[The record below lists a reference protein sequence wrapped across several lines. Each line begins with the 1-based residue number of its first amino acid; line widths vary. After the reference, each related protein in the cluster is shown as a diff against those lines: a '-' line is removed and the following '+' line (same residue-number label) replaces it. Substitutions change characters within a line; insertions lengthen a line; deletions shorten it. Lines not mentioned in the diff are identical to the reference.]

1 MVDAFLNGESSGH
14 LLFYSQAGEVFLTNG
29 SSQGLTGKCA
39 YFVRVTDGKVNP
51 AKVEEDVNFG
61 TLEGS
66 SLVAMSRM
74 ISEVFCPA
82 VATNTFGFSKR
93 MKPAELAELQDS
105 NSRCV
110 EVLGKAIESLTSGLE
125 LAPVD
130 TLTAN
135 SAAAI
140 SAAAAN
146 PAVAKEYEDTV
157 LEWCEQTERL
167 LGEKED
173 TSADGDGG
181 PRTELD
187 YWRGRMAKLNSVIQ
201 QLNSERCRV
210 VLSVL
215 QVAKSRALKR
225 WKVNDNAI
233 TDAANEAKDNV
244 KYLHTLDKYIDPLY
258 NGTPAAVVE
267 SLPGLLNNIKMMN
280 TIARYYSTQ
289 RMTTLFR
296 KVTEQMIA
304 NCRAF
309 VEAGGG
315 SLWEQPTLAL
325 IARLR
330 SSIDCNRQYQE
341 QYRAVRDALAENP
354 SSKQFDFNENAI
366 FGKFDLFC
374 RRVEKLIDMFSTVE
388 QFTTLSDKK
397 LEGLEGLMA
406 SFFALVADFKRKP
419 YDLLDFQMNQFDR
432 DYLEFNANIHEL
444 ESSLQGFINQSFEH
458 ITSTEHALMLLR
470 QFQATLQR
478 ESLKDDLESKFLVIF
493 QNYGVDLETVQRL
506 YEKQKVSPPT
516 VRNSPPVT
524 GNVMWARQLMRRIE
538 RPMEQFKENPALMAT
553 KESKKLIKV
562 YNKIARTIVEF
573 ETLWHLAWTKGIE
586 AAKSGLQATLLVR
599 HPNTGRLHVNFDREI
614 LQLLRETKCLMRMG
628 QEVPESAKMVLA
640 QEEKFKLHF
649 NLLSHAISEYERV
662 MKGIMPIAEPLLK
675 PHLAELE
682 RVIQP
687 GMLSLTWT
695 SMNIEAYL
703 HAFHAE
709 LMRFDDLVAKVK
721 DIVENRLL
729 RNLDTVRRLQLITL
743 PVDESFSL
751 DKFVSMQEKHIAEQQ
766 AVMVAKNIEV
776 EEGVQDLLALILD
789 YSFTYVDAKPDPAD
803 VQRLQAHFSRLMHEA
818 VMECTRA
825 SLAAIQR
832 RISARVST
840 GAFLMN
846 ERPFFDVNVEL
857 QVPTVVMS
865 PPLSEIQEAINHCSR
880 AVLGCS
886 KSLKMWDA
894 EEASSSAKSVYEV
907 VSKDR
912 ETVRVVLL
920 LTGAIEG
927 AKRQVHEYLQTFDK
941 YNFLFH
947 DDKAAAY
954 DAFMAKAPTLEDFE
968 CELKKYV
975 AIENEIAN
983 VPEKHT
989 IGALSLETAPMKM
1002 ALKEESQAWKSQYA
1016 ENLHLQARAELEE
1029 ITQWI
1034 NEMTRFLK
1042 REVTDLEDVRTAMQ
1056 YLAQIREKESTL
1068 DMIFGPIE
1076 EKYALL
1082 SCYEVS
1088 VPKEETDTVTDLGYS
1103 WKKLKKISDDM
1114 TERLRSMQ
1122 SGFRQGLVKNVKIFA
1137 VDVVQFRNDFEAN
1150 GPKVPG
1156 LPPMDAYERLRR
1168 FQRLYQER
1176 ARRYEAYNAGEVL
1189 FGLPETTYPELEVTK
1204 SELELLEKL
1213 YGLYTTVLE
1222 TVTDYNDTSWIDI
1235 QEPTTIEMMLKKMEE
1250 FQVGCK
1256 KMPKDLRSW
1265 DAFIELKKTVDDFL
1279 ETLPLVTQLANPSM
1293 RPRHWEKLQEVTGK
1307 ALSVGS
1313 DTFKLSTLLEA
1324 GLLEVADDVE
1334 DIANSS
1340 VKERSIEIKLGEL
1353 SADWSVRPL
1362 TMAQFKNR
1370 GTIML
1375 NGGATAELMEALEE
1389 AQMALGSMMASRFIT
1404 PFREEATEW
1413 IARLSTISEILEMWL
1428 QVQSMWQYLEA
1439 VFTSGDIAKQLPQE
1453 AKRFQGIDKNWVKIM
1468 TKANEVPIALNYIY
1482 GNETLKQLLP
1492 YMLEQLEL
1500 CQKAL
1505 SGYLDQKRAAFPR
1518 FFFVADATLLEVLS
1532 QGSNPEAIQPH
1543 LQSVFDSMV
1552 EVVFDR
1558 KEKTLIREFKSAEG
1572 QTVTLYNPVKAEG
1585 NIEEWLDRLLKEM
1598 QATMNTI
1605 ISLAAGDCEVMPT
1618 EAFTH
1623 KYQAQVSLI
1632 GIQFKWTMDS
1642 EDALYR
1648 AKAERNILKETN
1660 KRHNQRLTDLVAIN
1674 MRPDAD
1680 LKTHGKWTRK
1690 KVETM
1695 ILVDVHQRDV
1705 FDEIFK
1711 KRVKDPEDFEWQ
1723 KQARFYWRHDLDHA
1737 QVSVA
1742 DVDFKY
1748 CCEYLGVKDRLVIT
1762 PLTDRCYIT
1771 LSQALGMFLGG
1782 APAGPA
1788 GTGKTET
1795 VKDMGC
1801 TLGKYVVV
1809 TNCSDQMDYRAL
1821 GGIYKGL
1828 AMSGCWGCFDEFNRI
1843 DLEVLSVAAQQV
1855 GCVLTAI
1862 REQKETFQ
1870 FTDGHVIACNKEVGY
1885 FITMNPGYAG
1895 RQELPENLKS
1905 LHRGVTMM
1913 VPDREIIMKVKLI
1926 GSGYVHATMLAKK
1939 FNVLYRLCEE
1949 QLSKQAHYDFGLRNI
1964 LAVLRTAGAF
1974 RRTLVDA
1981 SEKGETVLLMRTL
1994 RDMNLSK
2001 FVAED
2006 VPLFLALI
2014 DDLFP
2019 GIKAEKAKHPLVEPA
2034 VAKVINEMGLQMHMD
2049 WVNKIIQVYE
2059 MCLVRHSLMAVGPSG
2074 VGKTRIVEVLTK
2086 ALAAAQPLPDTVEP
2100 MIGQPHRTV
2109 TMNPKAI
2116 TSPQMFGAL
2125 DVVANEWTEGIFA
2138 QLWRK
2143 ANKDKKNFTWLMLD
2157 GPVDAIWIENM
2168 NTVMDDNKVLT
2179 LVSNERIP
2187 LTAPMR
2193 MIFEI
2198 SHLRNAS
2205 PATVSRAGVIF
2216 MNEDDV
2222 GWKPYVQMWVEG
2234 MGDQKTQA
2242 ILEQLFEQFVTP
2254 TLDYARKEKWKHVT
2268 PLMDFAMV
2276 QVVCKILEGLLTP
2289 ANCPPG
2295 SEKDVYEVY
2304 FQFATIWALG
2314 GAYGS
2319 DKGADFRKVFDAYW
2333 RGEFSKTTLK
2343 FPEGG
2348 LVFDYFID
2356 PNTGKGEPKKL
2367 LHWNEII
2374 PTYKH
2379 DRTAPYQTLLVPTMD
2394 TTRIKWLASMMLNL
2408 KKPVMLVGNA
2418 GSAKTVLLSSM
2429 LSDLDEDAW
2438 ATYNISFNSFTEA
2451 SDLQFMMEQPL
2462 EKKTGSTFGPPGN
2475 KRLVYFIDDINM
2487 STPDK
2492 YGTQPPIALMRQQV
2506 DYGGFYD
2513 LKKLSM
2519 KKLENVQYV
2528 ASMNPTSGSF
2538 FIIDRLQ
2545 RHYATIATPFPDT
2558 DVLRHIYINIMGG
2571 HLEVGFAAAMRDALP
2586 SIVDAACAVHVAVAD
2601 TFLPTA
2607 IKFHYQWNL
2616 RAMAGV
2622 FQGLINMNPATYKE
2636 PMNMARLWL
2645 HETVRVY
2652 GDRMTTPADF
2662 DKLQEILLK
2671 KAKDHLGDLEQEEL
2685 LAEPNLFASF
2695 VTESDQKVYL
2705 PLKDWDH
2712 VNGILEAK
2720 LAEYNDNFAQMNL
2733 VLFNM
2738 AMEHLCRISRIIDNP
2753 RGNAMLVGVGG
2764 SGKQSLTRLAAFIG
2778 GYETFQMK
2786 LTATYG
2792 MNDFKDDLRALY
2804 TKVGAKS
2811 TPTVFLFTDQQI
2823 FKERCLVYF
2832 NDILA
2837 QGCPPDL
2844 FSDED
2849 KDPLINAV
2857 RTEAKAAGLAND
2869 TRESLWGFFVDKVR
2883 ANLHLVICMS
2893 PVGDDFRNRCRKFPA
2908 LTNCTTID
2916 WFFSW
2921 PEQALISVAQRF
2933 LEDVE
2938 MATPELRSACAHH
2951 MAFVHE
2957 SVGHSAEL
2965 YKAQERRNVY
2975 TTPKSFLELIDL
2987 YKLQLSKERD
2997 ANEVLKLRLQDGL
3010 VKLRDAQEQVAD
3022 MQVQLKEESEFVAQ
3036 KKLETNALLEQVGK
3050 ESVIA
3055 DEQSALAAI
3064 EEEKV
3069 TKVQEDVSEFQKAC
3083 YAELAAAEPAIKKAE
3098 AALNGLNKNS
3108 LTELKSLANPPAP
3121 VLNVTAAV
3129 QYMTAPKGTN
3139 LKKLD
3144 VSWAGAKKM
3153 MGSAD
3158 AFLQMLQ
3165 AFDKDGFLPENK
3177 EFVRKYTGP
3186 ADNPNPEFNA
3196 EFMASKSG
3204 AAAGLCDWIVNICIY
3219 HDIYLDVEPKRQ
3231 KLAEAEATL
3240 EEANTKLEQV
3250 RAQVKALEDRK
3261 AELQGQLE
3269 ESVAAKN
3276 ELEAK
3281 ADATAKRANLAQRLV
3296 NGLYDEG
3303 VRWDANVAT
3312 LDDKARLL
3320 VGNVLVASSF
3330 IAYIAPFNSQFRSQ
3344 LVQEKWI
3351 PDSINRSIPIADG
3364 FEPMHL
3370 LSDASAIAEWRTEG
3384 LPADPLSSENAAIIT
3399 KCSRFPL
3406 IIDPQ
3411 LQAINW
3417 IAGREEPNGLVR
3429 LTLDQ
3434 KNYLDKVV
3442 RALEEGLPMVIE
3454 NMGEEIDAVLDNMI
3468 ARAFIKKGSKL
3479 QVKLG
3484 DRDTDIMVQK
3494 TADGQ
3499 NTSDP
3504 AFRLYM
3510 QTKLPNPDYI
3520 PEIQAQTTVV
3530 NFTVTEKGLEDQLLA
3545 VVVGKERPDLLEE
3558 QSSLIK
3564 QNNEFVIKLKELEDN
3579 LLYLLATAEGDILAN
3594 EELIV
3599 SLEVTKATVK
3609 DINAK
3614 VEAAKITE
3622 ASVAKA
3628 FESYR
3633 PNGNRGSLMYFI
3645 MNQLCII
3652 DHMYQYSLAAF
3663 KFIFDKALAKAEPA
3677 ESVEER
3683 VANLQ
3688 DSITYTVFSFVT
3700 RGLFERHRLIF
3711 ATQLAVK
3718 VLLGQTN
3725 DKGEPAIK
3733 SDELML
3739 LIRNP
3744 RDNSKENPLQSWL
3757 PDAAWGSV
3765 QALASVEEFASLPAD
3780 VEGSWKRWKE
3790 WCEFEQPE
3798 ANPLPQEWKK
3808 LSGFHQLL
3816 IIRAMRPD
3824 RMTLAISR
3832 WVEQVL
3838 GAKYG
3843 TAINFDL
3850 LLSFEDSGP
3859 AVPIFF
3865 LLSPG
3870 VDPAADVRALGKTM
3884 GKTEDEGKFQGVS
3897 LGQGQEPVAEKAL
3910 DQGYVEGGWVML
3922 ENIELVA
3929 NWLPKLEKKLASLE
3943 EGAHPEF
3950 RVFLTAMPQKVV
3962 PVPILQKS
3970 IKLTNEPPSGLKANL
3985 LRAFKNFDATIWE
3998 SSSKQGELKA
4008 IIFSL
4013 CFFHSVVCERRK
4025 FGPMGW
4031 NRGYPFNTG
4040 DLMVCI
4046 AVANNYLETNSKIPW
4061 DDLRYL
4067 FGEIM
4072 YGGHI
4077 TDNWDR
4083 RLCTTFLQAYVREEL
4098 VEGIALYP
4106 GFQSPPNLSY
4116 KEYLEYVEEN
4126 IERETP
4132 AAYGLHPNS
4141 EINFMTR
4148 QAEDLFSAIS
4158 ELQPRGGGGEGGM
4171 TMGER
4176 VKQQLDEILEKLP
4189 ELFLMIEIEERVEER
4204 TPYVAFFL
4212 QECERMNLLVFEMG
4226 RSLRELDAGLRGDL
4240 SISQPMEDLMNAL
4253 FENRVPS
4260 TWEALAWPSLAPLS
4274 PWLADFLDRQ
4284 RQLVEWTADLNTP
4297 KVTWISGLFNPQAF
4311 LTAVMQVTARKN
4323 EWPLD
4328 RVVTT
4333 VDVTK
4338 RGPEEIEGAVRE
4350 GAYIYGM
4357 YMDGARW
4364 DVNSGVIEDANMKE
4378 LYPKLPVMLVKAVPV
4393 EKADSRDQYACP
4405 VYKTQFRGPT
4415 YVFTAGLK
4423 TKKPP
4428 SKWVMAGVSLLMSV
4442 VE

>member
-1 MVDAFLNGESSGH
+1 
-14 LLFYSQAGEVFLTNG
+14 
-29 SSQGLTGKCA
+29 
-39 YFVRVTDGKVNP
+39 
-51 AKVEEDVNFG
+51 
-61 TLEGS
+61 
-66 SLVAMSRM
+66 
-74 ISEVFCPA
+74 
-82 VATNTFGFSKR
+82 

-2168 NTVMDDNKVLT
+2168 NTVMDDNKILT
-2179 LVSNERIP
+2179 LANNDRIP
-2187 LTAPMR
+2187 MLRPNVTLH
-2193 MIFEI
+2193 FEVED
-2198 SHLRNAS
+2198 LRNAS
-2205 PATVSRAGVIF
+2205 PATVSRAGIIYIS
-2216 MNEDDV
+2216 EADL
-2222 GWKPYVQMWVEG
+2222 GWKPYVASYLAGRSKDAEVLKGLFDTFAGQTLAFVKRECGMKMSIADISLMTTCCTLLSALLDELSDMPSKEAIERFFVYALMWSVAG
-2234 MGDQKTQA
+2234 V
-2242 ILEQLFEQFVTP
+2242 LETDDRSKVDVFLRSLTKNLPGVTAPDTVFEFVVDDTSATYEWAHWGSRIP
-2254 TLDYARKEKWKHVT
+2254 QWSYSGTNLA
-2268 PLMDFAMV
+2268 LDFA
-2276 QVVCKILEGLLTP
+2276 
-2289 ANCPPG
+2289 
-2295 SEKDVYEVY
+2295 S
-2304 FQFATIWALG
+2304 
-2314 GAYGS
+2314 
-2319 DKGADFRKVFDAYW
+2319 
-2333 RGEFSKTTLK
+2333 
-2343 FPEGG
+2343 
-2348 LVFDYFID
+2348 
-2356 PNTGKGEPKKL
+2356 
-2367 LHWNEII
+2367 
-2374 PTYKH
+2374 
-2379 DRTAPYQTLLVPTMD
+2379 LLVPTID
-2394 TTRIKWLASMMLNL
+2394 SVRTEFNIELSIKRSR
-2408 KKPVMLVGNA
+2408 PVVLVG
-2418 GSAKTVLLSSM
+2418 GPGTAKTASILQVLQKKDPAAWSFKTLSFSSATTPLIFQRTVEGCIEKRQGRTYGPPGGKKMILFIDDFSM
-2429 LSDLDEDAW
+2429 PEINEWGDQITLEIVRQLIEQVGLYNLDKPGEWKNIVDLLVLGAMLHPGGGKNDIPNRAKRHLHVMNVTLPSIASINQIFGSMIDAKFKPDDPNKNAAVWSCSGRLVGITIDIWDRVKAKMLPTPSKFHYLFNLRDLSRVFQGIFMPDVHETITSEALLLQLWRHECMRVFSDKLVDNKDKVW
-2438 ATYNISFNSFTEA
+2438 FTEA
-2451 SDLQFMMEQPL
+2451 IDKVLDES
-2462 EKKTGSTFGPPGN
+2462 FGAE
-2475 KRLVYFIDDINM
+2475 M
-2487 STPDK
+2487 
-2492 YGTQPPIALMRQQV
+2492 A
-2506 DYGGFYD
+2506 
-2513 LKKLSM
+2513 
-2519 KKLENVQYV
+2519 
-2528 ASMNPTSGSF
+2528 
-2538 FIIDRLQ
+2538 
-2545 RHYATIATPFPDT
+2545 
-2558 DVLRHIYINIMGG
+2558 
-2571 HLEVGFAAAMRDALP
+2571 LEVKEDRYFCD
-2586 SIVDAACAVHVAVAD
+2586 
-2601 TFLPTA
+2601 FLREGDEDPETGE
-2607 IKFHYQWNL
+2607 I
-2616 RAMAGV
+2616 
-2622 FQGLINMNPATYKE
+2622 GLAP
-2636 PMNMARLWL
+2636 
-2645 HETVRVY
+2645 
-2652 GDRMTTPADF
+2652 
-2662 DKLQEILLK
+2662 
-2671 KAKDHLGDLEQEEL
+2671 
-2685 LAEPNLFASF
+2685 
-2695 VTESDQKVYL
+2695 KVYEL
-2705 PLKDWDH
+2705 VPEFS
-2712 VNGILEAK
+2712 EAK
-2720 LAEYNDNFAQMNL
+2720 ERATEYLAKFNEAFKLLRVDL
-2733 VLFNM
+2733 VFFHDC
-2738 AMEHLCRISRIIDNP
+2738 MEHLMRITRIFAMSR
-2753 RGNAMLVGVGG
+2753 GSALLVGVGG
-2764 SGKQSLTRLAAFIG
+2764 SGKQSLTRLAAYI
-2778 GYETFQMK
+2778 TTAQLFQITITRSYSANN
-2786 LTATYG
+2786 LLE
-2792 MNDFKDDLRALY
+2792 DFKPLYRRAGVQG
-2804 TKVGAKS
+2804 KPV
-2811 TPTVFLFTDQQI
+2811 VFLFTDKEIKDEGFLEYVNI
-2823 FKERCLVYF
+2823 FLNTGELPNLFPRDELDAILGEMGPVYDSVHKGAEPTQDQLWAMFIER
-2832 NDILA
+2832 
-2837 QGCPPDL
+2837 
-2844 FSDED
+2844 
-2849 KDPLINAV
+2849 V
-2857 RTEAKAAGLAND
+2857 RT
-2869 TRESLWGFFVDKVR
+2869 
-2883 ANLHLVICMS
+2883 NLHLSLCFS
-2893 PVGDDFRNRCRKFPA
+2893 PVGVKFRNRAQAFPG
-2908 LTNCTTID
+2908 LINGCTID
-2916 WFFSW
+2916 WFLPW
-2921 PEQALISVAQRF
+2921 PEQALADVATALIGSFDRLQG
-2933 LEDVE
+2933 EPDVKGK
-2938 MATPELRSACAHH
+2938 LIGH
-2951 MAFVHE
+2951 MAHVHNAMSAATVDYFE
-2957 SVGHSAEL
+2957 S
-2965 YKAQERRNVY
+2965 YRRNVY
-2975 TTPKSFLELIDL
+2975 VTPKSYLGFIAE
-2987 YKLQLSKERD
+2987 YKTVYVQKLDHIQGLAENINTGLSKLLD
-2997 ANEVLKLRLQDGL
+2997 AAEDVEKMKVELKEKEKTLAVAQEKSAILLQDITASTA
-3010 VKLRDAQEQVAD
+3010 KA
-3022 MQVQLKEESEFVAQ
+3022 
-3036 KKLETNALLEQVGK
+3036 
-3050 ESVIA
+3050 
-3055 DEQSALAAI
+3055 
-3064 EEEKV
+3064 EK
-3069 TKVQEDVSEFQKAC
+3069 
-3083 YAELAAAEPAIKKAE
+3083 KKAE
-3098 AALNGLNKNS
+3098 VQTVKDSLASEASQIAMQKDVVERDLEAAKPMLADAENALKMITAKDIGLLKS
-3108 LTELKSLANPPAP
+3108 FKQPPDLVKRVFDVVLILFGLGIQQPSKAVEVELKSGKRLQLEASWKEASTMMGDTRFLEKVMEFDKDMTNDETVELLHPYMSAPDFTPDDAKKVALALAGLCTWSRAMTLYVDIAKVVKPKMLALKQAEAKLNAANKKLAKAQAELDVVQEELDKMQAKFDEAMANKQALQEDADATTKKMDAANKLINGLSGERKRWGEQSEAFADEIRRLAGDVSLACAFIGYVGPYNATFREMLQNEKFYADCKARGVPVTEDLRVSTFLVDEGTIGDWTIEGLPTDELSVQNGIMVTRSQKWPLMIDPQSQGLGWIKNREAKNQLKVTNLLEKRFRNVLEDSMAFGTPLLVENVTEDIDPVLDPVFNKEIQRKGRNLIIQLSDKECEYSESFSLFLCSKLANPHF
-3121 VLNVTAAV
+3121 T
-3129 QYMTAPKGTN
+3129 
-3139 LKKLD
+3139 
-3144 VSWAGAKKM
+3144 
-3153 MGSAD
+3153 
-3158 AFLQMLQ
+3158 
-3165 AFDKDGFLPENK
+3165 PEL
-3177 EFVRKYTGP
+3177 F
-3186 ADNPNPEFNA
+3186 
-3196 EFMASKSG
+3196 
-3204 AAAGLCDWIVNICIY
+3204 
-3219 HDIYLDVEPKRQ
+3219 
-3231 KLAEAEATL
+3231 
-3240 EEANTKLEQV
+3240 
-3250 RAQVKALEDRK
+3250 AQ
-3261 AELQGQLE
+3261 
-3269 ESVAAKN
+3269 
-3276 ELEAK
+3276 
-3281 ADATAKRANLAQRLV
+3281 
-3296 NGLYDEG
+3296 
-3303 VRWDANVAT
+3303 
-3312 LDDKARLL
+3312 
-3320 VGNVLVASSF
+3320 
-3330 IAYIAPFNSQFRSQ
+3330 
-3344 LVQEKWI
+3344 
-3351 PDSINRSIPIADG
+3351 
-3364 FEPMHL
+3364 
-3370 LSDASAIAEWRTEG
+3370 
-3384 LPADPLSSENAAIIT
+3384 
-3399 KCSRFPL
+3399 
-3406 IIDPQ
+3406 
-3411 LQAINW
+3411 
-3417 IAGREEPNGLVR
+3417 
-3429 LTLDQ
+3429 LT
-3434 KNYLDKVV
+3434 
-3442 RALEEGLPMVIE
+3442 VI
-3454 NMGEEIDAVLDNMI
+3454 
-3468 ARAFIKKGSKL
+3468 
-3479 QVKLG
+3479 
-3484 DRDTDIMVQK
+3484 
-3494 TADGQ
+3494 
-3499 NTSDP
+3499 
-3504 AFRLYM
+3504 
-3510 QTKLPNPDYI
+3510 
-3520 PEIQAQTTVV
+3520 
-3530 NFTVTEKGLEDQLLA
+3530 NFTVTMDGLEQQLLGRVLQKERAELEDQKQKL
-3545 VVVGKERPDLLEE
+3545 VEE
-3558 QSSLIK
+3558 VNSNQKTLK
-3564 QNNEFVIKLKELEDN
+3564 QLEDN
-3579 LLYLLATAEGDILAN
+3579 LLHKLATSTGNLLDDV
-3594 EELIV
+3594 ELI
-3599 SLEVTKATVK
+3599 EVLQKTKATGVEVQEK
-3609 DINAK
+3609 LANAAETDK
-3614 VEAAKITE
+3614 RISGAREEYRPVATRGALLYFLVVDMAAIDNMYMVSLQQFLELFDFAIDNSEKAPVAAKRI
-3622 ASVAKA
+3622 V
-3628 FESYR
+3628 
-3633 PNGNRGSLMYFI
+3633 N
-3645 MNQLCII
+3645 II
-3652 DHMYQYSLAAF
+3652 EYL
-3663 KFIFDKALAKAEPA
+3663 
-3677 ESVEER
+3677 
-3683 VANLQ
+3683 
-3688 DSITYTVFSFVT
+3688 SFYVT
-3700 RGLFERHRLIF
+3700 CYMQRGLFTRHKSVWVLMLAMKIEAIGGRLSQAYVGNLLKGGGALDPKTERAKPHEWISDSVWMNI
-3711 ATQLAVK
+3711 LAVSRT
-3718 VLLGQTN
+3718 VQ
-3725 DKGEPAIK
+3725 
-3733 SDELML
+3733 ML
-3739 LIRNP
+3739 
-3744 RDNSKENPLQSWL
+3744 RDMPESISNTRS
-3757 PDAAWGSV
+3757 
-3765 QALASVEEFASLPAD
+3765 AD
-3780 VEGSWKRWKE
+3780 
-3790 WCEFEQPE
+3790 
-3798 ANPLPQEWKK
+3798 EWKAWYDHDAPESQK
-3808 LSGFHQLL
+3808 IPEFDERLDKFE
-3816 IIRAMRPD
+3816 
-3824 RMTLAISR
+3824 RML
-3832 WVEQVL
+3832 V
-3838 GAKYG
+3838 
-3843 TAINFDL
+3843 
-3850 LLSFEDSGP
+3850 
-3859 AVPIFF
+3859 
-3865 LLSPG
+3865 
-3870 VDPAADVRALGKTM
+3870 VRALREDRALLSSQEYVMHTLGERYADSRPLDLAALVEESTPRVPTIALLSM
-3884 GKTEDEGKFQGVS
+3884 GADPTGIITDLAKKRKRQVLMIS
-3897 LGQGQEPVAEKAL
+3897 LGQGQEPAARKLLATGTASGDWVLLQNCHLGLGFMSEVEQWLLKLEQDPAPTFRLWISAEPHPRFPIGLLQMSIKMTNEAPAGIKAGLKNSYAWINQDML
-3910 DQGYVEGGWVML
+3910 DSVSQPQWRVML
-3922 ENIELVA
+3922 YA
-3929 NWLPKLEKKLASLE
+3929 
-3943 EGAHPEF
+3943 
-3950 RVFLTAMPQKVV
+3950 
-3962 PVPILQKS
+3962 
-3970 IKLTNEPPSGLKANL
+3970 
-3985 LRAFKNFDATIWE
+3985 
-3998 SSSKQGELKA
+3998 
-4008 IIFSL
+4008 L
-4013 CFFHSVVCERRK
+4013 CFMHTIVQERRK
-4025 FGPMGW
+4025 FGPLG
-4031 NRGYPFNTG
+4031 FNVPYEFNQSDLSASVQFMQNHLG
-4040 DLMVCI
+4040 DVESKKRPVDWITVNYMVCD
-4046 AVANNYLETNSKIPW
+4046 VQ
-4061 DDLRYL
+4061 
-4067 FGEIM
+4067 
-4072 YGGHI
+4072 YGGRI
-4077 TDNWDR
+4077 TDDWDR
-4083 RLCTTFLQAYVREEL
+4083 RLFNTYGKAWLTQTCLDADFEFHKGMPGAYIIPANRPGMPGTDVDHYRKYIETLSL
-4098 VEGIALYP
+4098 VDDPEI
-4106 GFQSPPNLSY
+4106 F
-4116 KEYLEYVEEN
+4116 
-4126 IERETP
+4126 
-4132 AAYGLHPNS
+4132 GLHSN
-4141 EINFMTR
+4141 
-4148 QAEDLFSAIS
+4148 ADLAYRT
-4158 ELQPRGGGGEGGM
+4158 LQ
-4171 TMGER
+4171 T
-4176 VKQQLDEILEKLP
+4176 KQQLDTILDVQPKEGGGGGGLTREEVVLNMVEDLQSKLP
-4189 ELFLMIEIEERVEER
+4189 PDYRADDVKDGIKALGGMGKPLNICLKQEIDKLQQLLKAVRSMLVNLKLAIAGTIVMTPELIDM
-4204 TPYVAFFL
+4204 
-4212 QECERMNLLVFEMG
+4212 
-4226 RSLRELDAGLRGDL
+4226 LDA
-4240 SISQPMEDLMNAL
+4240 L
-4253 FENRVPS
+4253 FMARVPS
-4260 TWEALAWPSLAPLS
+4260 KWVKVS
-4274 PWLADFLDRQ
+4274 
-4284 RQLVEWTADLNTP
+4284 QLVSPNMGVWFANILKRAEQFTAWLQNGRP
-4297 KVTWISGLFNPQAF
+4297 LCFWLLGFFNPTGF
-4311 LTAVMQVTARKN
+4311 LTANRQEVCRKHN
-4323 EWPLD
+4323 KDGWALD
-4328 RVVTT
+4328 
-4333 VDVTK
+4333 DVIDHSEVLK
-4338 RGPEEIEGAVRE
+4338 QEKDEVRKAPEEG
-4350 GAYIYGM
+4350 IYVYGL
-4357 YMDGARW
+4357 YLDGAKW
-4364 DVNSGVIEDANMKE
+4364 DK
-4378 LYPKLPVMLVKAVPV
+4378 PKDRLTDSDPKVLFSPLPVLWITGAQASKASD
-4393 EKADSRDQYACP
+4393 KKSLYTCP
-4405 VYKTQFRGPT
+4405 VYKAPKRTGLN
-4415 YVFTAGLK
+4415 YVTSVDLRVDDA
-4423 TKKPP
+4423 P
-4428 SKWVMAGVSLLMSV
+4428 SKWTLRGVCLLTSTD
-4442 VE
+4442 

>member
-1 MVDAFLNGESSGH
+1 MMAREVLENCHKTISASYVALGQSMGQTLLPQPPANMLVAEKDRASRDKDRVHVLETAVVTWTNQIKAVLKTEPEGVLNADGFPGPLQGVEFWTEKANNLARILQQLEGEGIGSVMTVLEMTSSPYFTAFATLVKDVGVAHAEAADNVKFLAPLIPYFRDLRDLDDFSQLSSLFRPIMH
-14 LLFYSQAGEVFLTNG
+14 LLLLAWKHSKYYNTPPCMVVLICEICNDLIEQSRNHISPATVFEDEPPEAIERLDQARRVCTEFKSAFYEYNQTAAVECPDKPWKFQSKALFSRLDDFLERCDDLIDVLQTVTHFNRLERVDIG
-29 SSQGLTGKCA
+29 GNKGHELTTYVA
-39 YFVRVTDGKVNP
+39 
-51 AKVEEDVNFG
+51 DVYRDFQ
-61 TLEGS
+61 
-66 SLVAMSRM
+66 
-74 ISEVFCPA
+74 
-82 VATNTFGFSKR
+82 
-93 MKPAELAELQDS
+93 AELAKWQACGYDVLDLSGSQFAADYLSFTQSIKRLEQILGGILNMGFDDAGTITGAFKLFDSFADLLERDFVQSDLESKQISLIRRYGEELSEVQSIFNSSKLTSCAGKHFERDGPPLYINMPPISGALAWVQGLIFRMEAPMKSLRPVLQAMHESDEAKDVSRMHESISKALADYETSIFGQWAQTVDGTLSEKLTLPLLTKDEASGEVSVNFDPQLIKLLNEVKYFVIQKKDVPGVAMELYEKAELFRVQTGSLELMRGNYNWMLRSLLEVERPLLQGHMKNIDKLMQRGLTDLKWQSPEVEKSAFVDELSTLVADAHGILTSLKTNMKGVESVLKKWSDTPLLVRRAAKTYVPDVFMDEHAQQLDVRYKEITDGGKEIHQLLLDS
-105 NSRCV
+105 NQILKVPKGAPAWRSYVEFINGMFIDGVSATIIASLKFVLSLIDPAVLAQSDNPPLLEVKLELRDSNPLEVCFSPPLDSVASRGRRDSRADGKPVGDGKSIAGYVNRWMTDFYNIVKLVKRLDRQEGDFVKEMEEDEQVRFYVHRINSEIEAASAACNQLTEPFV
-110 EVLGKAIESLTSGLE
+110 AHKELWLKDIQTQLQSWLEEGSAAAPTDGGDAAAAADAEESTSGAEVTNLGLFDERIVHYKAIEDE
-125 LAPVD
+125 
-130 TLTAN
+130 
-135 SAAAI
+135 I
-140 SAAAAN
+140 
-146 PAVAKEYEDTV
+146 
-157 LEWCEQTERL
+157 
-167 LGEKED
+167 
-173 TSADGDGG
+173 
-181 PRTELD
+181 
-187 YWRGRMAKLNSVIQ
+187 
-201 QLNSERCRV
+201 
-210 VLSVL
+210 
-215 QVAKSRALKR
+215 RALPPQSFQG
-225 WKVNDNAI
+225 WLKVDARPVKNALATWAAKWGLAHTDHLKHYIQSKLENLVSFCDEIDRGLAETPEDNDAQALI
-233 TDAANEAKDNV
+233 AAMTHVHNV
-244 KYLHTLDKYIDPLY
+244 RMK
-258 NGTPAAVVE
+258 E
-267 SLPGLLNNIKMMN
+267 SEFDTMFEPIKN
-280 TIARYYSTQ
+280 TIALLKKHNITMS
-289 RMTTLFR
+289 
-296 KVTEQMIA
+296 
-304 NCRAF
+304 
-309 VEAGGG
+309 
-315 SLWEQPTLAL
+315 
-325 IARLR
+325 
-330 SSIDCNRQYQE
+330 D
-341 QYRAVRDALAENP
+341 AV
-354 SSKQFDFNENAI
+354 
-366 FGKFDLFC
+366 
-374 RRVEKLIDMFSTVE
+374 
-388 QFTTLSDKK
+388 
-397 LEGLEGLMA
+397 LEGLEQAPFKWENTKKTTLNAREVLHPLQSMQQEKVKDEIETFKEKVVDFVA
-406 SFFALVADFKRKP
+406 RFKAEAPFSFSIGPDAAYALLNQWNV
-419 YDLLDFQMNQFDR
+419 LLDEIEAESQQLSAEM
-432 DYLEFNANIHEL
+432 EL
-444 ESSLQGFINQSFEH
+444 FEVQAINFREIGECRKSLQFLKVVWDHVQLVLEIF
-458 ITSTEHALMLLR
+458 TSYKN
-470 QFQATLQR
+470 TL
-478 ESLKDDLESKFLVIF
+478 
-493 QNYGVDLETVQRL
+493 
-506 YEKQKVSPPT
+506 
-516 VRNSPPVT
+516 
-524 GNVMWARQLMRRIE
+524 WARVDTDVMIDETKKLQKEIKVLPRQAMKWDVYQGLVKIMSEMAIDLPLVQDLRDDAMRE
-538 RPMEQFKENPALMAT
+538 RHWQKLMAT
-553 KESKKLIKV
+553 CGKSFILD
-562 YNKIARTIVEF
+562 NK
-573 ETLWHLAWTKGIE
+573 
-586 AAKSGLQATLLVR
+586 
-599 HPNTGRLHVNFDREI
+599 
-614 LQLLRETKCLMRMG
+614 LQL
-628 QEVPESAKMVLA
+628 ES
-640 QEEKFKLHF
+640 
-649 NLLSHAISEYERV
+649 
-662 MKGIMPIAEPLLK
+662 
-675 PHLAELE
+675 
-682 RVIQP
+682 
-687 GMLSLTWT
+687 
-695 SMNIEAYL
+695 
-703 HAFHAE
+703 
-709 LMRFDDLVAKVK
+709 
-721 DIVENRLL
+721 
-729 RNLDTVRRLQLITL
+729 
-743 PVDESFSL
+743 
-751 DKFVSMQEKHIAEQQ
+751 
-766 AVMVAKNIEV
+766 
-776 EEGVQDLLALILD
+776 LLALQLHD
-789 YSFTYVDAKPDPAD
+789 FQDG
-803 VQRLQAHFSRLMHEA
+803 
-818 VMECTRA
+818 
-825 SLAAIQR
+825 
-832 RISARVST
+832 VS
-840 GAFLMN
+840 
-846 ERPFFDVNVEL
+846 
-857 QVPTVVMS
+857 
-865 PPLSEIQEAINHCSR
+865 
-880 AVLGCS
+880 
-886 KSLKMWDA
+886 
-894 EEASSSAKSVYEV
+894 EV
-907 VSKDR
+907 V
-912 ETVRVVLL
+912 E
-920 LTGAIEG
+920 
-927 AKRQVHEYLQTFDK
+927 
-941 YNFLFH
+941 
-947 DDKAAAY
+947 
-954 DAFMAKAPTLEDFE
+954 
-968 CELKKYV
+968 
-975 AIENEIAN
+975 
-983 VPEKHT
+983 
-989 IGALSLETAPMKM
+989 
-1002 ALKEESQAWKSQYA
+1002 
-1016 ENLHLQARAELEE
+1016 QARAEIKLE
-1029 ITQWI
+1029 
-1034 NEMTRFLK
+1034 
-1042 REVTDLEDVRTAMQ
+1042 
-1056 YLAQIREKESTL
+1056 AQ
-1068 DMIFGPIE
+1068 
-1076 EKYALL
+1076 
-1082 SCYEVS
+1082 
-1088 VPKEETDTVTDLGYS
+1088 
-1103 WKKLKKISDDM
+1103 LKKIAH
-1114 TERLRSMQ
+1114 TW
-1122 SGFRQGLVKNVKIFA
+1122 SGLNLEYAPFKNTGVQILQQPP
-1137 VDVVQFRNDFEAN
+1137 DV
-1150 GPKVPG
+1150 
-1156 LPPMDAYERLRR
+1156 
-1168 FQRLYQER
+1168 
-1176 ARRYEAYNAGEVL
+1176 YEALDDNEVVLQNMKGNRFMGFFETQITDWAGKLGTVRSVLEVWL
-1189 FGLPETTYPELEVTK
+1189 EVQRSWCSLESIFLGSEDIREQLPEDAKRFDQIDSEFREQMTDAVTA
-1204 SELELLEKL
+1204 
-1213 YGLYTTVLE
+1213 
-1222 TVTDYNDTSWIDI
+1222 TSPIDVC
-1235 QEPTTIEMMLKKMEE
+1235 T
-1250 FQVGCK
+1250 
-1256 KMPKDLRSW
+1256 
-1265 DAFIELKKTVDDFL
+1265 
-1279 ETLPLVTQLANPSM
+1279 
-1293 RPRHWEKLQEVTGK
+1293 
-1307 ALSVGS
+1307 
-1313 DTFKLSTLLEA
+1313 
-1324 GLLEVADDVE
+1324 
-1334 DIANSS
+1334 
-1340 VKERSIEIKLGEL
+1340 
-1353 SADWSVRPL
+1353 
-1362 TMAQFKNR
+1362 AQ
-1370 GTIML
+1370 G
-1375 NGGATAELMEALEE
+1375 
-1389 AQMALGSMMASRFIT
+1389 
-1404 PFREEATEW
+1404 REEAFNKC
-1413 IARLSTISEILEMWL
+1413 L
-1428 QVQSMWQYLEA
+1428 
-1439 VFTSGDIAKQLPQE
+1439 
-1453 AKRFQGIDKNWVKIM
+1453 
-1468 TKANEVPIALNYIY
+1468 AN
-1482 GNETLKQLLP
+1482 
-1492 YMLEQLEL
+1492 LEL
-1500 CQKAL
+1500 CQKSL
-1505 SGYLDQKRAAFPR
+1505 SDYLEVKKRRFPR
-1518 FFFVADATLLEVLS
+1518 FYFISAVDLVDILSKGRNPPMVQEHFSKFTDATGGITWAKDEATGAETGLA
-1532 QGSNPEAIQPH
+1532 QGCVSIDKELFPYPEPYQCSGQVEDWLNGLMDH
-1543 LQSVFDSMV
+1543 QQGMLRQRLFDCINAYV
-1552 EVVFDR
+1552 EVPREQWVGMYIAQLCITTSQVHWTSEVYTAFDR
-1558 KEKTLIREFKSAEG
+1558 LEQGNEQAMKEYLQQCMQGLSMWANMVLGDLSKEMRVKIKTLITIDVHGRDIVKKLIDEKVDNAQAFAWQCQLKYSWDEPRDDCYINICDAEFKYSYEYVG
-1572 QTVTLYNPVKAEG
+1572 NPG
-1585 NIEEWLDRLLKEM
+1585 
-1598 QATMNTI
+1598 
-1605 ISLAAGDCEVMPT
+1605 
-1618 EAFTH
+1618 
-1623 KYQAQVSLI
+1623 
-1632 GIQFKWTMDS
+1632 
-1642 EDALYR
+1642 
-1648 AKAERNILKETN
+1648 
-1660 KRHNQRLTDLVAIN
+1660 
-1674 MRPDAD
+1674 
-1680 LKTHGKWTRK
+1680 
-1690 KVETM
+1690 
-1695 ILVDVHQRDV
+1695 
-1705 FDEIFK
+1705 
-1711 KRVKDPEDFEWQ
+1711 
-1723 KQARFYWRHDLDHA
+1723 
-1737 QVSVA
+1737 
-1742 DVDFKY
+1742 
-1748 CCEYLGVKDRLVIT
+1748 RLVIT
-1762 PLTDRCYIT
+1762 ALTDRCYIT
-1771 LSQALGMFLGG
+1771 LTQALRLIMGG

-1795 VKDMGC
+1795 TKD
-1801 TLGKYVVV
+1801 LGRGLAIWVIVM
-1809 TNCSDQMDYRAL
+1809 NCSDQMNAKVMAN
-1821 GGIYKGL
+1821 IFSGL
-1828 AMSGCWGCFDEFNRI
+1828 AQTGAWGCFDEFNRI
-1843 DLEVLSVAAQQV
+1843 AVEVLSVVAGQYSSVLQGIRAGKTEFLFEEETINLKSSV
-1855 GCVLTAI
+1855 GA
-1862 REQKETFQ
+1862 
-1870 FTDGHVIACNKEVGY
+1870 

-1895 RQELPENLKS
+1895 RTELPENLKA
-1905 LHRGVTMM
+1905 LFRPCAMV
-1913 VPDREIIMKVKLI
+1913 VPDFENIAEINLAGEGFQDSKNLAHKFVELYYMSRELLSKQHHYDWGLRAMTGVLRIAGGMKRAEPDKSEAQILMRALRDTNLPKFVAADYGIFGGLILDLFPRVECPPQVNEELSKAVKTVIAKGGRLVAEEVFVRKI
-1926 GSGYVHATMLAKK
+1926 CNLSEMMDVRHCVFVLGCAGSGKSELWRTLADAQTELKVGGGSTKFVGINPKSVTTNDLYGYVHPVTKEPYDGIIAKAM
-1939 FNVLYRLCEE
+1939 RE
-1949 QLSKQAHYDFGLRNI
+1949 QSKS
-1964 LAVLRTAGAF
+1964 TS
-1974 RRTLVDA
+1974 T
-1981 SEKGETVLLMRTL
+1981 
-1994 RDMNLSK
+1994 
-2001 FVAED
+2001 
-2006 VPLFLALI
+2006 
-2014 DDLFP
+2014 
-2019 GIKAEKAKHPLVEPA
+2019 
-2034 VAKVINEMGLQMHMD
+2034 
-2049 WVNKIIQVYE
+2049 
-2059 MCLVRHSLMAVGPSG
+2059 
-2074 VGKTRIVEVLTK
+2074 
-2086 ALAAAQPLPDTVEP
+2086 
-2100 MIGQPHRTV
+2100 
-2109 TMNPKAI
+2109 NPKWI
-2116 TSPQMFGAL
+2116 VL
-2125 DVVANEWTEGIFA
+2125 DDDI
-2138 QLWRK
+2138 
-2143 ANKDKKNFTWLMLD
+2143 
-2157 GPVDAIWIENM
+2157 DAEWIESM